1 MYRIIIFL
9 LLTSPLQIL
18 AQGNGNNKISVQA
31 NRPIQFSYNNIEE
44 LQQQKVLTNA
54 LELKLKVKE
63 YSWNVFASLIA
74 DNNSFYNTFNNKLA
88 LRLQNYDSYN
98 ANISR
103 TEVVLSQTQA
113 LLFTQ
118 PAVQHSQHFNFYYDV
133 VLYPFT
139 NFVPS
144 GQFNFSIVFT
154 MTRP

>member
-1 MYRIIIFL
+1 
-9 LLTSPLQIL
+9 
-18 AQGNGNNKISVQA
+18 
-31 NRPIQFSYNNIEE
+31 
-44 LQQQKVLTNA
+44 LTNA

-63 YSWNVFASLIA
+63 YNWNVFASLVSE
-74 DNNSFYNTFNNKLA
+74 NNSFYNTFNNKLA

-103 TEVVLSQTQA
+103 TDVVLSQAQA

-118 PAVQHSQHFNFYYDV
+118 PAVQDSQHFNFYYDV